1 MYEISECPARHI
13 AGYYQHCQGLLSLI
27 KVHGVDAHA
36 SGLGHQLFLAI
47 RVHVIPYDLGQLKP
61 SFLAEPSWMDKPWEN
76 AAKRPFDR
84 IVDCMAYAPRL
95 FHQLNIY
102 SRLPYAEKEPLI
114 SSLMDEFEFL
124 DNTLQVIYKQ
134 MKDAVSGPMYWSI
147 LSKDHN
153 SAGDPMKG
161 PLFYV
166 AFQFPDLKTAAT
178 LMALWATSALLRRG
192 WNALYEDL
200 RQASFIGTVVV
211 PRDVTS
217 VVTEVCQSAE
227 FCLNETNLMFG
238 VFVASMPLAICK
250 AVLQRDGHH
259 DWRVAWVTGVLET
272 LQHRGVQIV
281 KYQCS
286 SLIATVKPPWN
297 TIEPAAI
304 SLHCPKTMRL

>member
-1 MYEISECPARHI
+1 
-13 AGYYQHCQGLLSLI
+13 
-27 KVHGVDAHA
+27 
-36 SGLGHQLFLAI
+36 
-47 RVHVIPYDLGQLKP
+47 
-61 SFLAEPSWMDKPWEN
+61 
-76 AAKRPFDR
+76 
-84 IVDCMAYAPRL
+84 
-95 FHQLNIY
+95 
-102 SRLPYAEKEPLI
+102 
-114 SSLMDEFEFL
+114 
-124 DNTLQVIYKQ
+124 
-134 MKDAVSGPMYWSI
+134 
-147 LSKDHN
+147 
-153 SAGDPMKG
+153 MKG

-297 TIEPAAI
+297 TIEPVMKNGPAKYDAFITPSAALSPATPKNLTSA
-304 SLHCPKTMRL
+304 SLGPAYTMLADRSEVSIALIGLYLPVVALSATLLCYRHSSPRMA